1 MYLIKFVTMFVYGLV
16 VCVAIL
22 QMSHRSSRSKE
33 PLIDLTFTPISKRTH
48 QSSGNFDN
56 KRFKTLLDSQ
66 SFNNNF
72 KNEPTVVERIVRFD
86 TLGSTFIPKIFAN
99 KDWANL
105 FGSFKDPIKEL
116 VKEFYSNAW
125 FIKAELKC

>member
-22 QMSHRSSRSKE
+22 QMSHRSSRGKE

-48 QSSGNFDN
+48 QSSGNFVN

-72 KNEPTVVERIVRFD
+72 KNASIVVERIVRFD
-86 TLGSTFIPKIFAN
+86 TLGSTFIPKIFVD
-99 KDWANL
+99 KDWPSL
-105 FGSFKDPIKEL
+105 FGGFEDPIEEL

-125 FIKAELKC
+125 FTRAELKC

>member
-22 QMSHRSSRSKE
+22 QMSHQSSRSKE

-86 TLGSTFIPKIFAN
+86 TLGSTFIPKIFAD

-105 FGSFKDPIKEL
+105 FGSFEDPIEEL